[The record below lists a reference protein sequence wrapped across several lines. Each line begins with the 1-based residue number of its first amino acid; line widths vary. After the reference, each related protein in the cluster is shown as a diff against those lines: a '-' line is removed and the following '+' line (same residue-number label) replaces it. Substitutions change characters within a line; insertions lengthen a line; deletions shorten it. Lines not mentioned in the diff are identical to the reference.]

1 MPPPVL
7 RLSRSYHALCC
18 ALYTLVCIAWS
29 QYAPQDLSSDQL
41 TYHVYVAQAWWDGR
55 LPHELLAASSQGY
68 LNPLPHLPFWALFK
82 ADLPPRLIAALLA
95 VLHSSNLWVL
105 HGISGLLLA
114 SRGPTR
120 MWLTPMAVLLG
131 ALTPMFAVETG
142 SSLTDIIINLPSL
155 FSVWAVLG
163 WCQRCSQTN
172 TPPLKLLWLGALA
185 AGIATGLKPSA
196 AFFSLTTAIAAM
208 ACSPLRLYP
217 GMLWRM
223 LAGGLVGFG
232 ISGGPHAWMLWHHFQ
247 NPVFPLF
254 NRLFQAPLF
263 PAIDLVSDRFRPA
276 SWQAGLDLLLNLHD
290 PYVQTGFEGIAVD
303 YRPAGLVLCA
313 AVGLVWRLLQRQLRL
328 TRVNGSFWLIILV
341 FIPVWLYT
349 SGNQRYALPA
359 FMLLGPALALCLPGS
374 ALRLNAGLLACVL
387 IAQGTAV
394 TLLNSKRWGD
404 TPWAAHW
411 LDIDLPEQLQQTPA
425 YYLSLQ
431 TQPYGILSALLAPG
445 SRMTN
450 LLGQH
455 TLSPDGPGWQAVQGL
470 KKAAGLPW
478 RSLSEVSNIH
488 KDGGVS
494 IQHLAQQDHRLT
506 PYGLQTERSTCVL
519 INLNRSQL
527 KNLHWTTE
535 TQGTMRSEPYQAAL
549 FSCELRPASPTA
561 IQHDSDTGALDRKL
575 QHWQERC
582 PTLFTPNTT
591 ATRHISETTYT
602 RFFANSET
610 QLLATAKGVWLIHPN
625 QSQTRLED
633 ETGQALVS
641 ACPSPNR
648 LKLAESP

>member
-155 FSVWAVLG
+155 LSVWAVLG

-223 LAGGLVGFG
+223 LAVGLVGFG

-247 NPVFPLF
+247 SPVFPLF

-313 AVGLVWRLLQRQLRL
+313 AVGLVWHLLQRQLRL

-359 FMLLGPALALCLPGS
+359 FMLLGPALALCL
-374 ALRLNAGLLACVL
+374 A
-387 IAQGTAV
+387 
-394 TLLNSKRWGD
+394 
-404 TPWAAHW
+404 
-411 LDIDLPEQLQQTPA
+411 PEC
-425 YYLSLQ
+425 
-431 TQPYGILSALLAPG
+431 
-445 SRMTN
+445 R
-450 LLGQH
+450 
-455 TLSPDGPGWQAVQGL
+455 
-470 KKAAGLPW
+470 AAGLRIDRPGDS
-478 RSLSEVSNIH
+478 RHS
-488 KDGGVS
+488 
-494 IQHLAQQDHRLT
+494 AQQQALGRHALGGALAGHRPSGTTTTNSGLLPFPPDPALRDSECLPGARQSHDQLT
-506 PYGLQTERSTCVL
+506 RSTHP
-519 INLNRSQL
+519 RSRRPRL
-527 KNLHWTTE
+527 ASRTRPE
-535 TQGTMRSEPYQAAL
+535 EGRRASMAL
-549 FSCELRPASPTA
+549 
-561 IQHDSDTGALDRKL
+561 
-575 QHWQERC
+575 
-582 PTLFTPNTT
+582 
-591 ATRHISETTYT
+591 
-602 RFFANSET
+602 
-610 QLLATAKGVWLIHPN
+610 
-625 QSQTRLED
+625 LE
-633 ETGQALVS
+633 
-641 ACPSPNR
+641 
-648 LKLAESP
+648 